1 MRRHSGLDIPKTI
14 EDACDPATMAL
25 IVYDMQDGV
34 LRQLPDGGAA
44 ATERVSRV
52 LTAARAGGYPVF
64 FTRHTSLPVN
74 LMGTAQLRTAMA
86 WQHVDS
92 PEKVQSWFLRDAPG
106 SEIVADLAPRPDE
119 AVFDK
124 LAMSAFAGTP
134 LEMALRD
141 LGIRAFAIA
150 GVALEIGIAPT
161 VWHAVDLG
169 LIPVVVTDACGG
181 RDRPA
186 MQRALD
192 DFRFSGDALLTDTA
206 TITPLLTP
214 GETRC

>member
-1 MRRHSGLDIPKTI
+1 MRQRSGLDIPETI

-25 IVYDMQDGV
+25 IVYDMQAGV
-34 LRQLPDGGAA
+34 LRQLPDSGAEA
-44 ATERVSRV
+44 IERVSRV

-64 FTRHTSLPVN
+64 FTRHMSLPVR
-74 LMGTAQLRTAMA
+74 LMGVAQLRTAMA

-106 SEIVADLAPRPDE
+106 FEIVADLCPREDE

-161 VWHAVDLG
+161 VWHAIDLG
-169 LIPVVVTDACGG
+169 LIPAVVTDACGG

-186 MQRALD
+186 MQRVLD
-192 DFRFSGDALLTDTA
+192 DFRFSGDALLTDIA
-206 TITPLLTP
+206 TITPLLAP
-214 GETRC
+214 GEARP

>member
-1 MRRHSGLDIPKTI
+1 MRRHSGLDIPETI

-25 IVYDMQDGV
+25 IVYDMQAGV
-34 LRQLPDGGAA
+34 LRQLPDDGAEA
-44 ATERVSRV
+44 VERVSRV
-52 LTAARAGGYPVF
+52 LTAARAGGFPVF
-64 FTRHTSLPVN
+64 FTRHMSLPVR

-92 PEKVQSWFLRDAPG
+92 AEKVQSWFLRDAPG
-106 SEIVADLAPRPDE
+106 SEIVADLAPRDDE

-141 LGIRAFAIA
+141 LGIRSVAMA

-161 VWHAVDLG
+161 VSHAVDLG
-169 LIPVVVTDACGG
+169 FIPVVVTDACGG
-181 RDRPA
+181 RDHTA
-186 MQRALD
+186 MQRVLD
-192 DFRFSGDALLTDTA
+192 DFRFSGDALLTDIA
-206 TITPLLTP
+206 TITPLL
-214 GETRC
+214 ERA

>member
-1 MRRHSGLDIPKTI
+1 M
-14 EDACDPATMAL
+14 
-25 IVYDMQDGV
+25 
-34 LRQLPDGGAA
+34 
-44 ATERVSRV
+44 
-52 LTAARAGGYPVF
+52 
-64 FTRHTSLPVN
+64 SLPPR

-86 WQHVDS
+86 WQHVDD
-92 PEKVQSWFLRDAPG
+92 PEKVQSWFLRDTAG
-106 SEIVADLAPRPDE
+106 FQIVPDLCPRDDE

-141 LGIRAFAIA
+141 LGIRTFAIA

-161 VWHAVDLG
+161 IWHAVDLG

-181 RDRPA
+181 RDQPA

-192 DFRFSGDALLTDTA
+192 SIRFSGDALLTDVA
-206 TITPLLTP
+206 TITPLMASSSP
-214 GETRC
+214 G